1 MVFDPDRQES
11 KRKSNWW
18 EKRPNRIDWGA
29 LRGKS
34 FSVLAISYDCHY
46 NDKGFSIYC
55 SAFLGRKNMP
65 GPIPS
70 GYGVVPSAVMDT
82 FIGTVSEGE

>member
-1 MVFDPDRQES
+1 MVLCV
-11 KRKSNWW
+11 
-18 EKRPNRIDWGA
+18 
-29 LRGKS
+29 LRGSPPEIGKTVISRGESAVDFYLFDIVGFAILKS
-34 FSVLAISYDCHY
+34 AIYW
-46 NDKGFSIYC
+46 

-70 GYGVVPSAVMDT
+70 GYGVVPSAVMET